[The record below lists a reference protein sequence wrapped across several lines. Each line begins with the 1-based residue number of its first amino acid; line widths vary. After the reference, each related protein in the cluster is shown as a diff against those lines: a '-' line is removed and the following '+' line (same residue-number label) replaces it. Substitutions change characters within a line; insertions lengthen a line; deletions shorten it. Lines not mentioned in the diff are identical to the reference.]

1 MRTGII
7 ILAGFALWAI
17 CLGLA
22 KWLAGWTAAS
32 TAMATAAFIA
42 VWFIAA
48 AVNLWVGVS
57 QAGYAFREE
66 LPIFLLIFLVPSMVA
81 AVVKW
86 RFL

>member
-7 ILAGFALWAI
+7 ILAGFALWGI

-32 TAMATAAFIA
+32 TTMATAAFVA

-48 AVNLWVGVS
+48 AVNMWVGVA

-66 LPIFLLIFLVPSMVA
+66 LPIFLLIFLVPSIVA
-81 AVVKW
+81 VVVKW